1 MVYPGSL
8 PVLPVLWPSCTTISC
23 EWGYSLSSASKTE
36 AYTRYNFS
44 PLNFKI
50 LHFMKLMKMKGA
62 AVAAFI
68 LGIFSFGNVAV
79 AQQATPPAQQQQ
91 TQQNFSDNDLK
102 QFAEANTRLMDVQ
115 KEGEQEMMKIL
126 EEEKLSVN
134 KFNEMAMAHQ
144 QQKLN
149 EVQATPEEMAAF
161 NKAAQRMM
169 ELQPAMQKSVEE
181 AIRKDGMTLEKYEQI
196 MMAYR
201 QDPALQERVNKM
213 MEGNQQ

>member
-1 MVYPGSL
+1 
-8 PVLPVLWPSCTTISC
+8 
-23 EWGYSLSSASKTE
+23 
-36 AYTRYNFS
+36 
-44 PLNFKI
+44 
-50 LHFMKLMKMKGA
+50 MKLMKMKGA